1 MNASLEHALSTLREY
16 RRGMHIQSLVFWK
29 PPRAI
34 EEHILVSLCY
44 EGSLEGYWDTSKD
57 ISVFMIRFPKEADD
71 LVIEIAHAKTRR
83 IGCPRKFDHEK
94 IKLLLHKGN
103 EPVAIAEEVGCSV
116 RYIQDLKR
124 KYCSEVVA

>member
-1 MNASLEHALSTLREY
+1 MNADLEHALSTLREY
-16 RRGMHIQSLVFWK
+16 RKCLHIQNLAFWK

-34 EEHILVSLCY
+34 EERVLVSLCY
-44 EGSLEGYWDTSKD
+44 EGVLEGYWDTSKD
-57 ISVFMIRFPKEADD
+57 ISVFMIRFSNEVDIP
-71 LVIEIAHAKTRR
+71 VIETVHPQTKR

-103 EPVAIAEEVGCSV
+103 VPVAIAEEMGCSV

-124 KYCSEVVA
+124 KYCPEVEA